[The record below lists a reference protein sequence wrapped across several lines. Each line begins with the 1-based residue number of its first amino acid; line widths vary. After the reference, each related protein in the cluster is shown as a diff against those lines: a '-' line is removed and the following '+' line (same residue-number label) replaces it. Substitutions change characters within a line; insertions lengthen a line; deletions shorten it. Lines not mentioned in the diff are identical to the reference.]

1 MGATRGLGLGVYLP
15 YVLDLFSI
23 PAVREVRIK
32 DTLSGELVTL
42 DPGREVGIYA
52 CGPTVYSRIHIGNAR
67 PFVVFSLLARFLRS
81 EGYEARLV
89 VNVTD
94 INDKIYVAAREAGE
108 GSAAFAERMTRAY
121 FEDTDALG
129 LGRPDAEPLATETV
143 DGIVALI
150 EELIE
155 GGHAYESGG
164 DVYFRVKSFDG
175 YGKLSNRRTE
185 DMDQGEDAG
194 AESLKQ
200 DPLDFALWKSQKPDE
215 DTSWQSPWSPGR
227 PAWHIECSVMA
238 EQELGPS
245 FAIHG
250 GGSDLIFPHHEN
262 EIAQSEGAG
271 RPFAHLWMH
280 NGMVE
285 TDAAKMSKS
294 EGNIFQ
300 LSEAVD
306 RYGRETV
313 VAYLVSGHYRQP
325 LAFGPEQME
334 QAVAQVERLRN
345 FFREHSVGEAGGA
358 SSEQQRGGSS
368 ETPPASRAE
377 AFRAALADDFN
388 TPRAMA
394 ELFELVAEANRGN
407 VPGAPEALAEM
418 LDRVGLSSLTQPD
431 EGAEADD
438 EAEKLLGER
447 QQARAAKD
455 FGRADEIR
463 DRLAELGWEVRDG
476 AEGAKLVP
484 KA

>member
-1 MGATRGLGLGVYLP
+1 
-15 YVLDLFSI
+15 
-23 PAVREVRIK
+23 VREVRIR

-121 FEDTDALG
+121 FGDTDALG

-164 DVYFRVKSFDG
+164 DVYFRVKSFGG

-200 DPLDFALWKSQKPDE
+200 DPLDFALWKAQKPDE
-215 DTSWQSPWSPGR
+215 DTSWESPWGPGR

-271 RPFAHLWMH
+271 RPFARLWMH

-300 LSEAVD
+300 LSEAVG
-306 RYGRETV
+306 RYGREAV
-313 VAYLVSGHYRQP
+313 VAYLISGHYRQP
-325 LAFGPEQME
+325 LSFGEDEME
-334 QAVAQVERLRN
+334 QAVARVERLRN
-345 FFREHSVGEAGGA
+345 FFREHPVEGAPGEAPA
-358 SSEQQRGGSS
+358 EQQRGGSGGTS
-368 ETPPASRAE
+368 PGARLE
-377 AFRAALADDFN
+377 AFKEALADDFN
-388 TPRAMA
+388 TPRAIA
-394 ELFELVAEANRGN
+394 EVAELVAEANREDI
-407 VPGAPEALAEM
+407 PGAPVAVQEM
-418 LDRVGLSSLTQPD
+418 LELMGLSSLTQPD

-438 EAEKLLGER
+438 EAEKLLRER
-447 QQARAAKD
+447 DEARAEKD
-455 FGRADEIR
+455 FERADEIR
-463 DRLAELGWEVRDG
+463 EKLAALGWEVRDG

-484 KA
+484 RA